1 LIQPAANDLIARQ
14 QRPGR
19 HGVSFGLLQTAI
31 PLSTLLAGLAVPA
44 IGIPLGWRWA
54 FLLGAVAA
62 LPFMLLSL
70 QQSRGVRCDRPTVV
84 GGDVRPA
91 RAWRLFLL
99 AAAGGLAAAP
109 ANAAGAFY
117 VESLVAKG
125 IGVGQA
131 GVWLMAGSGCGVA
144 GRLLWGWLLDRRQ
157 GSPLRMMTLLLLVG
171 AVGFA
176 LLGAAGTIP
185 LLVVS
190 TGLAFAAGWGWKGLY
205 NLAVVQRSPGWASS
219 ALGITQAG
227 VFVGSV
233 LGPLGFGVALGKA
246 SFAVA
251 WSLCAL
257 SMFAATAIIWVEGRM
272 SVPFGRKDRVG
283 SASRLER
290 GSVVS
295 PLLE

>member
-1 LIQPAANDLIARQ
+1 
-14 QRPGR
+14 
-19 HGVSFGLLQTAI
+19 
-31 PLSTLLAGLAVPA
+31 
-44 IGIPLGWRWA
+44 
-54 FLLGAVAA
+54 
-62 LPFMLLSL
+62 
-70 QQSRGVRCDRPTVV
+70 
-84 GGDVRPA
+84 
-91 RAWRLFLL
+91 
-99 AAAGGLAAAP
+99 
-109 ANAAGAFY
+109 
-117 VESLVAKG
+117 
-125 IGVGQA
+125 
-131 GVWLMAGSGCGVA
+131 
-144 GRLLWGWLLDRRQ
+144 LLWGWLLDRRQ